1 MPTAGGI
8 PPPPPPEN
16 LFAEKKAEKDANV
29 SRPAQAAYL
38 DGSKFAG
45 RRSSRQFCGLPL
57 ATACRIASDARP
69 AGRPPAPDGTPPCP
83 TNRRTR
89 RSGDQSPPAPESGF
103 GNTAAN
109 DPVPG
114 RALRCNGPR
123 AGYLLTRCPPLTRRQ
138 TCAVGPRA
146 GDACIH
152 CPAAVS
158 MSLAGGGAVAAKQP
172 CQGRFSRPGP
182 TVRRR
187 GTYQRR
193 AGVAAAMFKVL
204 GSKHSW

>member
-1 MPTAGGI
+1 MADSYSIYRTGGGDRQAVGLI
-8 PPPPPPEN
+8 ADRGGHSTSAPPED

-123 AGYLLTRCPPLTRRQ
+123 AGYLLTRCPPSHAGKPALSGR
-138 TCAVGPRA
+138 GPA
-146 GDACIH
+146 ML
-152 CPAAVS
+152 VS
-158 MSLAGGGAVAAKQP
+158 IAPQRLA
-172 CQGRFSRPGP
+172 
-182 TVRRR
+182 
-187 GTYQRR
+187 
-193 AGVAAAMFKVL
+193 
-204 GSKHSW
+204 